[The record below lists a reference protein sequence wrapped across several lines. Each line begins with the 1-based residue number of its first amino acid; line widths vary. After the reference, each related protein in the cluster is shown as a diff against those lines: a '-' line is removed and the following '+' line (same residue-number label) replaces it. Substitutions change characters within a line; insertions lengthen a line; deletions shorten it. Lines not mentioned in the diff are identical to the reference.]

1 MVNRFA
7 LKLSEALR
15 IYRISIPFDH
25 ITVYVAPRVE
35 QSIKTLAV
43 LAFCALVYTIPK
55 NVYADAIG
63 PPAGQPILNTPNP
76 QPNATFYLSSATIQ
90 NEYNIQTLN
99 FADGTQQTTAGGA
112 GGGGGSSSLRVSL
125 GAVKVSSPTNT
136 ISFDPAVFTGTLTNG
151 TTANIGLLSSSVTL
165 QGVINP
171 IQNQNFLQAGA
182 TSYPAFSYIGSS
194 ETVFG
199 PLQATGII
207 TASGTAITT
216 AAGLIANA
224 AVDAS
229 SVTKQ
234 GNVFNGASQLLQ
246 LDAGKNFT
254 VSNATFTF
262 GIRTTTEIIT
272 GLGPGVLHTVTA
284 SSAVVVALVSLS
296 TEVTGSLPAASIAA
310 GTLGP
315 SVLVSSLTK
324 VTTAGSCTNCNAT
337 FNDQG
342 QVTTF
347 SNGSAG
353 GGGGSILSVG
363 TGTPTS
369 YLNNASSPTTIISL
383 EATQMK
389 VLSINTTAYIV
400 IDTMSSTG
408 MMVISSMT
416 NYMTQS
422 SATLNDL
429 TLSSAAATYQYKGNY
444 LTSVTGLGPPVAV
457 GTGSATNFTNIVSS
471 PAFAISFEGMQ
482 HKVTTVGSTTYVL
495 IDTMSS
501 TGLMVISSMTN
512 YVTQSSAT
520 LNYVTLSSANATYVN
535 KLSVIPA
542 ANLPT
547 DVLYTDVNQAV
558 TVTKIFTATAAFT
571 NANTSSFTY
580 GVAVGSLTV
589 NGLSPGVMHIASTTL
604 LAVTGLV
611 LSTELAN
618 TAVTPGSYVN
628 TNLTVD
634 AQGRITTASN
644 GSAGGGSSTLGVTTG
659 TSSGYTAVVSSP
671 TGTILFETSQFKLS
685 ALTGTTVYILID
697 TMSSTGIMA
706 LSTGTNGSGQLV
718 RLSGVLISN
727 SLVDGSSI
735 TKQGQNVIFLQ
746 NTLQAGATLYTSS
759 GTINT
764 FNAQQAT
771 ITATVN
777 GVVLSIKNST
787 GSLAATFDTT
797 PCGLGTCFE
806 VDDSTGRA
814 VFNVSGGGHVV
825 SIATAPVLSACGT
838 TPTLS
843 TNSTDFSGTITVG
856 ATATGCVLTFGNAY
870 TAAPA
875 CNVTNESM
883 SITSAMSYSRTTAAL
898 TISQAAGLAGDLL
911 DYTCTGK

>member
-1 MVNRFA
+1 MGSTKKQKLFHTEHFA
-7 LKLSEALR
+7 
-15 IYRISIPFDH
+15 
-25 ITVYVAPRVE
+25 
-35 QSIKTLAV
+35 KTFAV

-63 PPAGQPILNTPNP
+63 PPAGQPILNTPNA

-99 FADGTQQTTAGGA
+99 FSDGTQQTTAGGA
-112 GGGGGSSSLRVSL
+112 GGGGSSSLRVSL
-125 GAVKVSSPTNT
+125 GAIKVSSPTAT
-136 ISFDPAVFTGTLTNG
+136 ISFDPGVFTGTLTNG

-165 QGVINP
+165 
-171 IQNQNFLQAGA
+171 
-182 TSYPAFSYIGSS
+182 
-194 ETVFG
+194 
-199 PLQATGII
+199 
-207 TASGTAITT
+207 
-216 AAGLIANA
+216 
-224 AVDAS
+224 
-229 SVTKQ
+229 Q

-262 GIRTTTEIIT
+262 GIRAATEIIT

-310 GTLGP
+310 GALGP

-324 VTTAGSCTNCNAT
+324 VATAGSCTNCNAT

-363 TGTPTS
+363 TGTATS
-369 YLNNASSPTTIISL
+369 YLNNASSPTSIISL

-422 SATLNDL
+422 SSTANDL
-429 TLSSAAATYQYKGNY
+429 KLSSAAATYQYKGNY
-444 LTSVTGLGPPVAV
+444 LTSVSFSGLGPPVAI
-457 GTGSATNFTNIVSS
+457 GTGSLTNFTNIVSS

-482 HKVTTVGSTTYVL
+482 HKVTTIGSTTYVL

-558 TVTKIFTATAAFT
+558 TVTKVFTATAAFT
-571 NANTSSFTY
+571 SANTSSFTY
-580 GVAVGSLTV
+580 GVSVGSLTV
-589 NGLSPGVMHIASTTL
+589 NGLSPGVVHIASTTL

-618 TAVTPGSYVN
+618 TTVTPGSYVN

-644 GSAGGGSSTLGVTTG
+644 GSAGGGASTLAIGSGTASNFTTNVTSPTAVISFLGGQFIPTTSGTTSFIALDQSSVTVQGKLVAGTNITLTPSGGQTTIAASGGGGTPAGGDYKVQVSSAGAFGAAADFNIYASSVVIGPTYTTIISSLQVVGGSVTVSNISGWTLNNSTFVVTQSTNVILQNAVGQSFNLYQSTDFFTTVDITTNSSTLSNITGFQWQCAANETWSFDAMFLITGITGGTEFGINAPAISTAAMVVFGNTSAVGTFSMSNVTALNTAD
-659 TSSGYTAVVSSP
+659 TVAFDSSNTTALM
-671 TGTILFETSQFKLS
+671 TR
-685 ALTGTTVYILID
+685 LTGTV
-697 TMSSTGIMA
+697 
-706 LSTGTNGSGQLV
+706 Q
-718 RLSGVLISN
+718 
-727 SLVDGSSI
+727 
-735 TKQGQNVIFLQ
+735 
-746 NTLQAGATLYTSS
+746 
-759 GTINT
+759 
-764 FNAQQAT
+764 
-771 ITATVN
+771 
-777 GVVLSIKNST
+777 
-787 GSLAATFDTT
+787 
-797 PCGLGTCFE
+797 
-806 VDDSTGRA
+806 
-814 VFNVSGGGHVV
+814 
-825 SIATAPVLSACGT
+825 
-838 TPTLS
+838 
-843 TNSTDFSGTITVG
+843 
-856 ATATGCVLTFGNAY
+856 
-870 TAAPA
+870 
-875 CNVTNESM
+875 CNVTAGAINLMFKSVTNGNV
-883 SITSAMSYSRTTAAL
+883 STIKAGSYMWADRL
-898 TISQAAGLAGDLL
+898 
-911 DYTCTGK
+911 K